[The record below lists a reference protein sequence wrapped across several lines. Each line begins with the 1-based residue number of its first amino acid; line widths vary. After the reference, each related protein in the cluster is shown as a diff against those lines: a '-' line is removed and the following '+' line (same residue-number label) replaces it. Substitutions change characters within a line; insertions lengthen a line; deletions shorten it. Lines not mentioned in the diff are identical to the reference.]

1 MLVKSKQIDKQKKKL
16 YRETLSTGH
25 PFILKISKKFVSLF
39 ASKDI
44 YEFIITKG
52 GHLNL

>member
-1 MLVKSKQIDKQKKKL
+1 MLVKSKQTNKKKL
-16 YRETLSTGH
+16 YRETLSTDH
-25 PFILKISKKFVSLF
+25 PFILKISKKFVSVF